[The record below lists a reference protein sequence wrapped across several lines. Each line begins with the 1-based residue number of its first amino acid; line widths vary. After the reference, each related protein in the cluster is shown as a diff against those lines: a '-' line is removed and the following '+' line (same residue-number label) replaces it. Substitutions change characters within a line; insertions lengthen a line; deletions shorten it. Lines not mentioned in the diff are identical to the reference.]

1 MRNLASAL
9 LAFLLALV
17 AESAGAER
25 RERGKY
31 LVEAL
36 MACDNCHTPRGPAGY
51 DEAARFS
58 GGSQSFSGPGYK
70 TRGGNITPD
79 LESGIG
85 GWSDAEL
92 RAAIVGGLGRDGPLA
107 PFMPSESYAVL
118 TESDLEAIIAFLRAS
133 PPAAT
138 PNASPRPRIEEARRP
153 SLPGAEAPFA
163 PERLDDRASRG
174 LYVASLARCMAC
186 HSGETGDIPDHM
198 NRLGA
203 GGKAF
208 RTPAGVAVASNITSH
223 PEKGVGAWTDDELKR
238 AITRGVSRDGRAL
251 KPTMANLSKAHF
263 AKMSAEDLDALV
275 AYIRAIPPKE

>member
-9 LAFLLALV
+9 LVSLLALG
-17 AESAGAER
+17 AESAGADR
-25 RERGKY
+25 LERGKY

-36 MACDNCHTPRGPAGY
+36 TACDNCHTPRGPAGD

-79 LESGIG
+79 AESGIG

-92 RAAIVGGLGRDGPLA
+92 KIAIARGIGRDGPLA

-118 TESDLEAIIAFLRAS
+118 TESDLEAIIAFLRV
-133 PPAAT
+133 
-138 PNASPRPRIEEARRP
+138 SPRAGTPKEPPRSRVEEARRP
-153 SLPGAEAPFA
+153 ALPGAEAPFA

-203 GGKAF
+203 GGKLF
-208 RTPAGVAVASNITSH
+208 RTPGGVAVASNITSH
-223 PEKGVGAWTDDELKR
+223 KVKGVGDWTDDELKR
-238 AITRGVSRDGRAL
+238 AITRGISRDGRAL

-263 AKMSAEDLDALV
+263 AKISAEDLDALV